1 MPDSTLAPA
10 ARTCSWSTPAGAMA
24 PPGCS
29 WTIRSRRSTPV
40 RASPAPCAGAPRR
53 RPSRRRRRRKRPTS
67 ATATTSTSR
76 RSCAARR
83 TDPPKVGPA
92 RTPPRRGRAP
102 CPFRRRAVPAR
113 RLFGRPAPRPLESGS
128 GRRVIIWD
136 VARRRGTPATGRDPM
151 PQQRTIK
158 NVIRATGVGL
168 HSGQKVFLTLR
179 PAAPDTGIVFRR
191 VDLDPVVEIPASGEL
206 VSETTLCTGLSRD
219 GAKVQTVEHLMSALA
234 GLGVDNLYVELSAA
248 EVPIMDGSSGPFVFL
263 LQSAGILEQGV
274 PKRFIRIKRPVEV
287 REGDKT
293 ARFEPYDGFRLGFT
307 VDFDHPAIPKSR
319 SRAEIEFSTENYIRE
334 VSRARTFGFM
344 RDLEY
349 MRERNLGLGG
359 SMDNA
364 IVLDELRALNDDGLR
379 YADEFVRHKI
389 LDAIGDLYLAG
400 RPVLGAFEGYK
411 SGHALNNKLV
421 RALLADREAW
431 EEVSFPVEAP
441 APLAYGSP
449 LTA

>member
-1 MPDSTLAPA
+1 
-10 ARTCSWSTPAGAMA
+10 
-24 PPGCS
+24 
-29 WTIRSRRSTPV
+29 
-40 RASPAPCAGAPRR
+40 
-53 RPSRRRRRRKRPTS
+53 
-67 ATATTSTSR
+67 
-76 RSCAARR
+76 
-83 TDPPKVGPA
+83 
-92 RTPPRRGRAP
+92 
-102 CPFRRRAVPAR
+102 
-113 RLFGRPAPRPLESGS
+113 
-128 GRRVIIWD
+128 
-136 VARRRGTPATGRDPM
+136 M

-168 HSGQKVFLTLR
+168 HSGDKVFLTLR

-206 VSETTLCTGLSRD
+206 VSETTLCTGLSCE

-234 GLGVDNLYVELSAA
+234 GLGIDNLYVELSAP

-263 LQSAGILEQGV
+263 LQSAGVIEQDA
-274 PKRFIRIKRPVEV
+274 PKRFIRIKRPIEV
-287 REGDKT
+287 REGDKI

-307 VDFDHPAIPKSR
+307 VEFDHPAIPQSQ
-319 SRAEIEFSTENYIRE
+319 SRAQVEFSTGNYIRE

-364 IVLDELRALNDDGLR
+364 IVLDEFRVLNDDGLR
-379 YADEFVRHKI
+379 YANEFVRHKI
-389 LDAIGDLYLAG
+389 LDAVGDLYLAG
-400 RPVLGAFEGYK
+400 HPILGAFEGFK

-431 EEVSFPVEAP
+431 EEVTFPRTATPPVV
-441 APLAYGSP
+441 YGEP
-449 LTA
+449 VAA